1 MISYTQELALLLSAL
16 GTYWLA
22 RRLGRRSVVIVSL
35 PREEN

>member
-22 RRLGRRSVVIVSL
+22 RRLGRRSVGQMV
-35 PREEN
+35 RGKR